1 MIRCLAYIEQAEAFM
16 RAARFLTVLS
26 IFLLFFVLT
35 ASAQKTRK
43 PVPRATPR
51 PTPTAV
57 NPVVAVAKLQV
68 SNQLYNVNIFVDKMG
83 PIAVAIENADKE
95 ANAGKLK
102 KEAIAANKANKE
114 KIIAAIRGLRD
125 GLVALETD
133 FRTRP
138 QLTQYL
144 QKIQGISTLSA
155 QSEDRAIAGQFVA
168 SKDPLRQIALKLN
181 DTLAVLPGPAIP
193 GVSTTRTVPAS
204 NSTANQNTTVPSSNS
219 GKNST
224 VSTSTAPVSTPKRAP
239 SLGMTTGEVLLT
251 SWGKPI
257 DKRSSGS
264 PNGTTEVWVYSGNR
278 TLYFYNGILTNIKQ

>member
-1 MIRCLAYIEQAEAFM
+1 M
-16 RAARFLTVLS
+16 RAARLLTVLC
-26 IFLLFFVLT
+26 ILFLGFALS

-51 PTPTAV
+51 PTPVAV
-57 NPVVAVAKLQV
+57 SPVVAVAKLLV
-68 SNQLYNVNIFVDKMG
+68 SNQLHNVNAFVDRMG
-83 PIAVAIENADKE
+83 PIAVTLENADKE
-95 ANAGKLK
+95 ASAGRLK
-102 KEAIAANKANKE
+102 KEALDANKANKE
-114 KIIAAIRGLRD
+114 KLVGAIRGLRD

-133 FRTRP
+133 FRTKP
-138 QLTQYL
+138 QLAQYL
-144 QKIQGISTLSA
+144 PKIQGISTLSA

-181 DTLAVLPGPAIP
+181 DALAVMPGPGSTGTSARPNQNATIP
-193 GVSTTRTVPAS
+193 TSTTPQNRTTPTITQGPASSTSTVPAS
-204 NSTANQNTTVPSSNS
+204 IS
-219 GKNST
+219 
-224 VSTSTAPVSTPKRAP
+224 KREP
-239 SLGMTTGEVLLT
+239 SLGMSTAEVLLT